1 MARLS
6 SSPLASRSRGPA
18 PQIDSSSES
27 DDDDLLE
34 VLGSPVKPRI
44 NKQAP
49 NDASESKLTT
59 APPQN
64 PKFKPNFKPT
74 NNSAD
79 DDLSKAVSSLSLG
92 SGDRNNTS
100 SSSQS
105 NNRFDPSKSSKE
117 FPKGPRA
124 SGSTKPNSHFHN
136 GPAAS
141 PSKLPKGPR
150 TSDPSKPNSHGH
162 KGPATSSTKSP
173 KGPKG
178 MFAQLEQSKKS
189 QAQHHGQPSKPHNH
203 QLHKFG
209 QVSQVKNSLAEA
221 GLRRPPPMHRPNP
234 HSTPS
239 KTTFNSPV
247 RPFNRFNST
256 LTEAWTPKSMQ
267 WSRPADLSLIRKEQ
281 RAHATL
287 LNSDDVGT
295 PKIVSPLK
303 DQGFSESETAI
314 LVEGRQWGTKT
325 NSFAIRTGSTSV
337 AFSSP
342 SRQGYV
348 SESSSVV
355 EQAQELLETL
365 SDDTSSNENEEP
377 KKKEINGLTVS
388 LLSHQVRGLEFL
400 LKREGAKINGK
411 GGFLCDDMGLGK
423 TVQSIALILSNPMTS
438 DKTKDRDNSKELIK
452 TTLVIGPL
460 SLGMQWKDEIETKA
474 PGLRVM
480 FHHGPKRTK
489 DSSIFK
495 DYDVV
500 VTTYN
505 VIISDQQMLREF
517 VWWRIILDEAHTIKN
532 SQTKMAKAAHTLFG
546 RSKWCLTGTPIQ
558 NTVDDLYSLTKFVG
572 IAPYNDPSVWKTKIS
587 DPVKKNEV
595 RLALKRLH
603 VYLGAVMLRR
613 TKKILKGTYELPER
627 RVHKVE
633 VEFSEQEMKAYS
645 KFSNEVKG
653 RVMNIRAGINDGESY
668 MQMLLRLL
676 RMRQICDHP
685 ALCKQALDP
694 DDKESLISSLPSEET
709 VVEDLMSSLSLS
721 EGKEAVAETGGID
734 YTGSSSKVRKIL
746 DIIKKDPKRKTIIFS
761 QFTSMLDL
769 LEDILDRNDV
779 AHTRYDGSMK
789 ADARDRS
796 LDRLKH
802 DPSVPV
808 LLCSLKCGAL
818 GLNLTCAN
826 RVVLVD
832 PWWNPMVTDQAI
844 DRVHRIGQ
852 KAPVDVYE
860 MVVRNSVEERI
871 FDLHEKKRALADGV
885 INGKV
890 RKELRNNLTM
900 EELLNIL
907 Q

>member
-44 NKQAP
+44 NKQAVP
-49 NDASESKLTT
+49 NGASESKLKT
-59 APPQN
+59 ASPQD
-64 PKFKPNFKPT
+64 PKSKPNFKPSSSST
-74 NNSAD
+74 E
-79 DDLSKAVSSLSLG
+79 DDLSKAVGSLSLG
-92 SGDRNNTS
+92 PGDRNNTS
-100 SSSQS
+100 PSS
-105 NNRFDPSKSSKE
+105 PSKSSKE
-117 FPKGPRA
+117 LPKGPKA
-124 SGSTKPNSHFHN
+124 FFSSKPNSHVQSK
-136 GPAAS
+136 PAAS
-141 PSKLPKGPR
+141 PSKFPQGPR
-150 TSDPSKPNSHGH
+150 TSDPSKPNSHSH
-162 KGPATSSTKSP
+162 TNGPGNSSNKFP

-178 MFAQLEQSKKS
+178 MFAQLEQSQKA
-189 QAQHHGQPSKPHNH
+189 QAQHHGQSSKPHTH
-203 QLHKFG
+203 QQHKFG

-267 WSRPADLSLIRKEQ
+267 WSRPADLSLMRNEQ
-281 RAHATL
+281 RLQAKL
-287 LNSDDVGT
+287 LNSDDVDT
-295 PKIVSPLK
+295 SKIVSPLK
-303 DQGFSESETAI
+303 DQGFSESETAM
-314 LVEGRQWGTKT
+314 LVEGRQWGTKA
-325 NSFAIRTGSTSV
+325 NSFAIRPDSDSTSM

-342 SRQGYV
+342 SHQGST
-348 SESSSVV
+348 SESESIV
-355 EQAQELLETL
+355 EKAQELLETL
-365 SDDTSSNENEEP
+365 SEGATSSSEDEDDP
-377 KKKEINGLTVS
+377 KKKKVDGLTVS

-400 LKREGAKINGK
+400 LKREGPKINAK

-438 DKTKDRDNSKELIK
+438 EKTKEREHSKELIK
-452 TTLVIGPL
+452 ATLVIGPL

-480 FHHGPKRTK
+480 FHHGPRRTK

-500 VTTYN
+500 ITTYN
-505 VIISDQQMLREF
+505 VIISDDHLLRDF

-532 SQTKMAKAAHTLFG
+532 SKTKMARAAHSLYG
-546 RSKWCLTGTPIQ
+546 QSKWCLTGTPIQ
-558 NTVDDLYSLTKFVG
+558 NNVDDLYSLIKFVG
-572 IAPYNDPSVWKTKIS
+572 VAPYNDPSAWKLKIS
-587 DPVKKNEV
+587 DPIKRNQYRVV
-595 RLALKRLH
+595 LKRLH
-603 VYLGAVMLRR
+603 VYLAAVMLRR
-613 TKKILKGTYELPER
+613 TKKVLKGSYELPER

-633 VEFSEQEMKAYS
+633 VEFNEQELKAYS
-645 KFSNEVKG
+645 RYSDKVKG
-653 RVMNIRAGINDGESY
+653 HVQSIRAGAEEGESY
-668 MQMLLRLL
+668 VQMLVRLL

-685 ALCKQALDP
+685 ALCSQVLNP
-694 DDKESLISSLPSEET
+694 DDQESLINSLPSEET
-709 VVEDLMSSLSLS
+709 IVEDLMGSLSLTDS
-721 EGKEAVAETGGID
+721 KEETAETGDID
-734 YTGSSSKVRKIL
+734 YTGTSSKVRKIL
-746 DIIKKDPKRKTIIFS
+746 DIIKSDPKRKTIIFS
-761 QFTSMLDL
+761 QFTTMLDL
-769 LEDILDRNDV
+769 LEGILDRNGV

-789 ADARDRS
+789 ADARNMS
-796 LDRLKH
+796 LDRLKK

-852 KAPVDVYE
+852 KAAVDVYE
-860 MVVRNSVEERI
+860 MVVRDSVEERI

-885 INGKV
+885 MNGKIK
-890 RKELRNNLTM
+890 KELRNNLTM